1 MPPQVANPVG
11 KLLGLLKRRNVA
23 FAMLAV
29 MLTFAGAFAAFT
41 YLRPFLETCTQVS
54 LPQLSLLLLG
64 LGSAGFIGTYGAS
77 KFLGRHLYLLLGGLP
92 ITLGAVTLCLLALA
106 HSLWGV
112 AVLMIAWGALNS
124 AIPVAWSA
132 WLTKGISDEPE
143 SGGGLI
149 VGAIQLSIM
158 LGAAFGGSLLEHL
171 SIAAPLIGGTVL
183 LVLASLIVGNGD
195 RIKPLNKREIGQEFR
210 LRYATARQD
219 GSVDQKEQLPCESP

>member
-1 MPPQVANPVG
+1 
-11 KLLGLLKRRNVA
+11 
-23 FAMLAV
+23 
-29 MLTFAGAFAAFT
+29 
-41 YLRPFLETCTQVS
+41 
-54 LPQLSLLLLG
+54 
-64 LGSAGFIGTYGAS
+64 
-77 KFLGRHLYLLLGGLP
+77 
-92 ITLGAVTLCLLALA
+92 
-106 HSLWGV
+106 
-112 AVLMIAWGALNS
+112 MIAWGALNS

-158 LGAAFGGSLLEHL
+158 LCAAFGGSLLDHL
-171 SIAAPLIGGTVL
+171 SIAATLIGGTVL